1 MGKRRF
7 RVLDTNVLINHW
19 RLLPLSQRTTAGAAK
34 WARRLI
40 EVYNTDFIASPVRIE
55 FLCGVKSSEELKLV
69 MAYVDQFQVVD
80 EGQIHRQDWEEAE
93 RIAKR
98 VGWRGRIGDGLEV
111 VNVAVN
117 RIFPAA
123 NLRGRN
129 WRSEHCQSSCEG
141 VGDSDIDKRNGA
153 VNCRGSDW
161 QRKQVSRAKRA

>member
-19 RLLPLSQRTTAGAAK
+19 RLLPLSQRTTGGATK

-98 VGWRGRIGDGLEV
+98 VGWRGCNRKLGDCLIM
-111 VNVAVN
+111 ALS
-117 RIFPAA
+117 
-123 NLRGRN
+123 LRLN
-129 WRSEHCQSSCEG
+129 CDI
-141 VGDSDIDKRNGA
+141 VTSDRDFER
-153 VNCRGSDW
+153 RLPP
-161 QRKQVSRAKRA
+161 